1 MSNQLTISQLISLLQ
16 KLPNQNALI
25 YSEDGDTI
33 ITGIKV
39 YSQLD
44 RKTGEEIE
52 LVAVGHYE

>member
-1 MSNQLTISQLISLLQ
+1 MSTQLTISQLVELLQ
-16 KLPNQNALI
+16 RLPNQNAPI

-44 RKTGEEIE
+44 RKTGETIE
-52 LVAVGHYE
+52 LIAIGNY